1 MDYPRA
7 LAYLE
12 DLETRGFKLTLHNIQ
27 EIVDHFPYDLSRI
40 KFIQV
45 AGTNGK
51 GSTCHFIT
59 SILQAAGFKVGLFTS
74 PHLQDI
80 RERISIDKT
89 WISETDF
96 AESVT
101 RVMEVAEDLA
111 SRKIIDNLPS
121 FFEHLFLA
129 ALYYFSQRPVQ
140 VAVLEVGLG
149 GRLDATST
157 LTPDLAVITTI
168 SHDHTR
174 LLGKRIRDIAAEK
187 AGIIKPRVP
196 VVSGCP
202 LHSSAHRVIREAAQE
217 KKSPFFNVFDA
228 HNRLDT
234 EDLDAA
240 YGCTYTTQ
248 AGQYDFNVFLNGRHQ
263 VINACTAVKAIEV
276 LNNGNGFFRVSAQAI
291 RQGIEDNFVPGR
303 IEVFPLTPPVILD
316 GSHNVQSVQ
325 ALVRFL
331 EEKKKKDLTLVFGVL
346 KDKQY
351 RKMFSLLLPYAR
363 NIVLTEPPFARRAL
377 EAEKL
382 VGLCSHKN
390 VMVIKNPALAL
401 QAAGQFKEEILVSG
415 SLYLAGEIRNIIHHG
430 GQDGCR

>member
-1 MDYPRA
+1 MDYPRT

-12 DLETRGFKLTLHNIQ
+12 DLETKGFKLTLHNIQ
-27 EIVDHFPYDLSRI
+27 ELVDHFPYDLGQI

-59 SILQAAGFKVGLFTS
+59 SILQAAGFNVGLFIS

-80 RERISIDKT
+80 RERITVNGT
-89 WISETDF
+89 WISKTDF

-101 RVMEVAEDLA
+101 RVMDLGEDLA
-111 SRKIIDNLPS
+111 SRDIIDHLPS

-129 ALYYFSQRPVQ
+129 ALDYFSHRQVQ

-157 LTPDLAVITTI
+157 LTPNLAVITTI
-168 SHDHTR
+168 SRDHTR

-187 AGIIKPRVP
+187 AGIIKHRVP
-196 VVSGCP
+196 VVSGCGTR
-202 LHSSAHRVIREAAQE
+202 SAANRIIGAIAQ
-217 KKSPFFNVFDA
+217 KKKAPFFNVFDT
-228 HNRLDT
+228 HNRLAS
-234 EDLDAA
+234 EDLDTA
-240 YGCTYTTQ
+240 YGCTYTT
-248 AGQYDFNVFLNGRHQ
+248 AIDRYAFRVFLNGRHQ
-263 VINACTAVKAIEV
+263 VKNACTAVKAIEV
-276 LNNGNGFFRVSAQAI
+276 LNNRNGFFRVSTQAI
-291 RQGIEDNFVPGR
+291 RQGIEENFVPGR

-316 GSHNVQSVQ
+316 GSHNVQSVE

-331 EEKKKKDLTLVFGVL
+331 EEKKKKDLTLLFGVL

-363 NIVLTEPPFARRAL
+363 QIVLTEPPFARRAL
-377 EAEKL
+377 EAGKL
-382 VGLCSHKN
+382 VRFCSDKN
-390 VMVIKNPALAL
+390 VTVIKNPALAL
-401 QAAGQFKEEILVSG
+401 QAARQFKAEILVTG